1 MTPHWLVVEKLVVD
15 LGGVCA
21 RQYDAQTATEIAEA
35 TVKQVDEAVRRATEA
50 VTAVLR
56 NPCDDDDSAV
66 RTASQAI
73 AQAQDVIG
81 RLQYTMERSRAL
93 RERAQVLQDDAARLR
108 RRDRK

>member
-21 RQYDAQTATEIAEA
+21 SHHGTRQAAELTEE
-35 TVKQVDEAVRRATEA
+35 TVRQVDEAVSRATAA
-50 VTAVLR
+50 VTALLR
-56 NPCDDDDSAV
+56 NPCDDDGSAV

-81 RLQYTMERSRAL
+81 RLQHTMERSRAL
-93 RERAQVLQDDAARLR
+93 RERAQTLQDDAARLR
-108 RRDRK
+108 RRGRK